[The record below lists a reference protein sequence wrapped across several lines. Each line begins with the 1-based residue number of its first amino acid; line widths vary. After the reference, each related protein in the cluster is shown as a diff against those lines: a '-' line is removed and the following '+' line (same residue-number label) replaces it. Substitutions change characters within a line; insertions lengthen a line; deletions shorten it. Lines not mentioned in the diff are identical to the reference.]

1 MQLFE
6 IIDSLLDAFNSIDV
20 RTVAI
25 LKDNAWHAFLIVI
38 RFRKGTVEEIKKE
51 HDELIRKHGIIQESN
66 FRVDLSVFPVNEWIK
81 IQDSWNKNFICINP
95 SFAINIVN
103 KNELSY
109 DPNAPGFVGSSNY
122 VDPEWNAYYVS
133 SYGNSQE
140 LYNVIRTYDRK
151 VQDKFFRSVIEYLGV
166 IFQLNMDNIQ
176 NYGSNIIS
184 VPVFFKI
191 SKVVFSDKS
200 VILKCT
206 GYPPD
211 TFNFV
216 VNLYKRLGNTTPIP
230 KDKRIISHEIKG
242 ESMVLKDFEVKILL
256 DSVDVLDEFR
266 IDIYRKKT
274 LISTQSGTV
283 GSFNEKPPE
292 IIQNYNIPV
301 QTSHDNLESKNVD
314 VFLSHADEDRIIA
327 GNLASQLRKHDFSV
341 FVAHDDIEIG
351 EEWESKLKE
360 KIAMC
365 DIFLVLLS
373 GNYHKASYT
382 DQEIGIAVSL
392 NKRIFQVRIDETV
405 PYGFVSKYQ
414 AKKISSILPQTEI
427 SELSE
432 RMMQFSQEGNRIID
446 DLIDEL
452 DKVNSFDDANVVSK
466 ELFRYSKFSNEQ
478 INKIAEVFLSNDQ
491 IRGGWTSRPLCLE
504 LFAKNWNVISEH
516 NKASL
521 NDYYKSN

>member
-6 IIDSLLDAFNSIDV
+6 IIDSLLDTFNSIDV

-25 LKDNAWHAFLIVI
+25 LKDNAWHSFLIVI
-38 RFRKGTVEEIKKE
+38 RFRKETIGTIKKE
-51 HDELIRKHGIIQESN
+51 HDELIRKHCIVQEN
-66 FRVDLSVFPVNEWIK
+66 DFRVDLSVFPVSEWIK
-81 IQDSWNKNFICINP
+81 IHDDWNKNFICINP
-95 SFAINIVN
+95 NFIINIEN
-103 KNELSY
+103 KNELCY
-109 DPNAPGFVGSSNY
+109 DANTPGFIGSANY

-133 SYGNSQE
+133 SYGNAQE
-140 LYNVIRTYDRK
+140 LYNKIRTYDRK
-151 VQDKFFRSVIEYLGV
+151 VRDKFFRSVIEYLGV
-166 IFQLNMDNIQ
+166 IFQINIDNIQ
-176 NYGSNIIS
+176 NYGGSIIS
-184 VPVFFKI
+184 IPVFFKI
-191 SKVVFSDKS
+191 SKVVFSAES

-211 TFNFV
+211 EFSFV

-230 KDKRIISHEIKG
+230 KDKQIISHEIKG
-242 ESMVLKDFEVKILL
+242 ESMILEDFEVKIPL
-256 DSVDVLDEFR
+256 DSLDMLDEFR
-266 IDIYRKKT
+266 IDVYRKKI
-274 LISTQSGTV
+274 LISTQSGTI
-283 GSFNEKPPE
+283 GSYTEKPPE
-292 IIQNYNIPV
+292 IIQNYNIPRY
-301 QTSHDNLESKNVD
+301 TSNDTLESKNVD
-314 VFLSHADEDRIIA
+314 VFLSHADEDRKIA
-327 GNLASQLRKHDFSV
+327 GNLASQLRKHDFNV

-360 KIAMC
+360 KIAIC

-373 GNYHKASYT
+373 DNYHKASYT

-414 AKKISSILPQTEI
+414 AKKISSNLPQTEI
-427 SELSE
+427 SEISE
-432 RMMQFSQEGNRIID
+432 RMMQFSQEGNKIID

-452 DKVNSFDDANVVSK
+452 DKVDSFEDANIVSE
-466 ELFRYSKFSNEQ
+466 ELFQYSKFSNDH

-516 NKASL
+516 NKAGLS
-521 NDYYKSN
+521 DYYKSN